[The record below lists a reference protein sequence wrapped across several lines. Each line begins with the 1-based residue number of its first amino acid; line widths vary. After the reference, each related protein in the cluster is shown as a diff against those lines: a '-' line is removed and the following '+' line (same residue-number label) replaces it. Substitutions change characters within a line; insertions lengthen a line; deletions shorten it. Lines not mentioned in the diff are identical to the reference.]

1 MHPTRL
7 RPTST
12 LRSMGCDNTL
22 RARCLRLFS
31 HSAGLATTPRGGAC
45 LTLLKTPA
53 KIKRKTGE
61 KKRAHGKAPTV
72 RADATRLCGRGRA
85 DSESPLL
92 RARSLRPRD
101 ADKQAADSG
110 RWGWCQLA
118 GPGRALVLPLPPDGT
133 EKDAAALADTP
144 REECAA
150 RRHAHGQSDA
160 EGVLLHTVKWL
171 WMRAPGT
178 TRRRK
183 TMRSSP
189 SAKLEH
195 HVIAWR
201 DSRHA
206 APSSV
211 HRRKARGEYGAGIE
225 RHGEAAETRGAGSH
239 GGRRTSVCSHGCNED
254 AGTDCAATDA
264 RMHTQIHNRGR
275 AEQGST
281 HRNDTLLCI

>member
-1 MHPTRL
+1 MTLPVTMHMTV
-7 RPTST
+7 
-12 LRSMGCDNTL
+12 
-22 RARCLRLFS
+22 F
-31 HSAGLATTPRGGAC
+31 
-45 LTLLKTPA
+45 LTM
-53 KIKRKTGE
+53 
-61 KKRAHGKAPTV
+61 HGRV
-72 RADATRLCGRGRA
+72 QGSCM
-85 DSESPLL
+85 S
-92 RARSLRPRD
+92 
-101 ADKQAADSG
+101 
-110 RWGWCQLA
+110 
-118 GPGRALVLPLPPDGT
+118 
-133 EKDAAALADTP
+133 
-144 REECAA
+144 EECAA

-183 TMRSSP
+183 TTQSSP

>member
-1 MHPTRL
+1 MFVSISC
-7 RPTST
+7 TS
-12 LRSMGCDNTL
+12 
-22 RARCLRLFS
+22 CL
-31 HSAGLATTPRGGAC
+31 
-45 LTLLKTPA
+45 
-53 KIKRKTGE
+53 
-61 KKRAHGKAPTV
+61 V
-72 RADATRLCGRGRA
+72 
-85 DSESPLL
+85 
-92 RARSLRPRD
+92 
-101 ADKQAADSG
+101 
-110 RWGWCQLA
+110 W
-118 GPGRALVLPLPPDGT
+118 T
-133 EKDAAALADTP
+133 EE
-144 REECAA
+144 RAA
-150 RRHAHGQSDA
+150 RRRAHGQSDA

-183 TMRSSP
+183 TTRSSP

-211 HRRKARGEYGAGIE
+211 HRRKARSEYGAGIE

-264 RMHTQIHNRGR
+264 RMHTHRFTTEAAQSKAQRIETTPYCAYKTELINPSKAG
-275 AEQGST
+275 EQT
-281 HRNDTLLCI
+281 PHLIVHT